1 MNHKLKKIVF
11 LLSLTVSMGVAVNI
25 AVQKAQAEKIEVGTE
40 QSKQLFEDL
49 NRWNQFNEQVE
60 QEKAAHAY
68 YVERQ
73 QATQA
78 SKRAEEKE
86 LARLEAEQE
95 AAYRAGQERQAAAE
109 QERMAEEAK
118 EASEREADVS
128 MDSPAQQATES
139 VETVSDVDA
148 AVMPAPALEPQVIGV
163 NKIGINGIYRNYVS
177 VGFADTETIQSVID
191 TGAITAAL
199 TYFSGMDGQSTY
211 FGGHNPGVMNF
222 MENNATIGSV
232 ITITDANGT
241 VFEYVLTD
249 RVQTDTNGEAVFGTI
264 GMSAVDAY
272 GYGTGVESILI
283 QYCNS
288 YDSLMT
294 MWYGVLL

>member
-25 AVQKAQAEKIEVGTE
+25 AVQKAQAEKIEVGME

-49 NRWNQFNEQVE
+49 NRWNQSNEQVK
-60 QEKAAHAY
+60 QEKAEHAY

-73 QATQA
+73 QETQA

-95 AAYRAGQERQAAAE
+95 AAYHAEQERQAAAE

-177 VGFADTETIQSVID
+177 IGFADTETIQSVID

-232 ITITDANGT
+232 ITITDANERLWT
-241 VFEYVLTD
+241 
-249 RVQTDTNGEAVFGTI
+249 
-264 GMSAVDAY
+264 
-272 GYGTGVESILI
+272 
-283 QYCNS
+283 
-288 YDSLMT
+288 
-294 MWYGVLL
+294 

>member
-1 MNHKLKKIVF
+1 MNHKLKKIVL

-25 AVQKAQAEKIEVGTE
+25 AVQKAQAEKVEVGME

-49 NRWNQFNEQVE
+49 NRWNQSNEQVE
-60 QEKAAHAY
+60 QEKEAHAY

-73 QATQA
+73 QVAQA

-86 LARLEAEQE
+86 TARLKAEQE
-95 AAYRAGQERQAAAE
+95 AAFRAEQEMQATAE
-109 QERMAEEAK
+109 QERLAEAK
-118 EASEREADVS
+118 EAPAESEAEVS
-128 MDSPAQQATES
+128 TETPAQQATES
-139 VETVSDVDA
+139 VDTFSDVDA
-148 AVMPAPALEPQVIGV
+148 STTAVPALVAPVIGV
-163 NKIGINGIYRNYVS
+163 SKIGINGIYKNYVS
-177 VGFADTETIQSVID
+177 IGFADTETIQSVID

-232 ITITDANGT
+232 ITVTDANGA
-241 VFEYVLTD
+241 VFEYLLTD
-249 RVQTDTNGEAVFGTI
+249 RVQTDTSGEAVFGTI

>member
-1 MNHKLKKIVF
+1 MNHKLKKLVL

-25 AVQKAQAEKIEVGTE
+25 AVQKAQAEKVEVGME

-49 NRWNQFNEQVE
+49 NRWNQSNEQVE
-60 QEKAAHAY
+60 QEKEAHAY

-73 QATQA
+73 QMAQA

-86 LARLEAEQE
+86 TARLEAEQE
-95 AAYRAGQERQAAAE
+95 EAHRAEQERQAAVE
-109 QERMAEEAK
+109 RERMAEDAR
-118 EASEREADVS
+118 EASESEVDVS
-128 MDSPAQQATES
+128 TETPAQQTTES
-139 VETVSDVDA
+139 VETSSDVDA
-148 AVMPAPALEPQVIGV
+148 VVLPAPALEPQVIGV
-163 NKIGINGIYRNYVS
+163 HKIGINGIYRNYVS
-177 VGFADTETIQSVID
+177 IGFADTETIQSVID

-211 FGGHNPGVMNF
+211 FGGHNPGVMSF

-232 ITITDANGT
+232 ITVTDANGA

-249 RVQTDTNGEAVFGTI
+249 RVQTDTTGEAVFGTI

-272 GYGTGVESILI
+272 GYGTGVESILM

>member
-1 MNHKLKKIVF
+1 MNHKLKKIVL

-25 AVQKAQAEKIEVGTE
+25 AVQKAQAEKVEVGME

-49 NRWNQFNEQVE
+49 NRWNQSNEQVK
-60 QEKAAHAY
+60 QEKEAHAY
-68 YVERQ
+68 YVGRQ
-73 QATQA
+73 KAAQA
-78 SKRAEEKE
+78 SERAEEKE
-86 LARLEAEQE
+86 TARLEAEQE
-95 AAYRAGQERQAAAE
+95 AAFRAEQERQAAAE
-109 QERMAEEAK
+109 QERMAEEASAEIEA
-118 EASEREADVS
+118 EASTET
-128 MDSPAQQATES
+128 PAQQATES
-139 VETVSDVDA
+139 VDTFPDVDA
-148 AVMPAPALEPQVIGV
+148 STTAVPALVAPVIGV
-163 NKIGINGIYRNYVS
+163 SKIGINGIYKNYVS
-177 VGFADTETIQSVID
+177 IGFSDTETIQSVID

-211 FGGHNPGVMNF
+211 FGGHNPGVMSF

-232 ITITDANGT
+232 ITVTDTNGA

-249 RVQTDTNGEAVFGTI
+249 RVQTDTSGEAVFGTI